1 MNAYEK
7 HFKRLEILEDFL
19 MVHPEMVEFVEL
31 LELVK
36 KSENVTATIKHGK
49 SLSPDAFSA
58 IMISE
63 KDNPRISFIKV
74 GAEPMV
80 LIQDFRGNTSLFS
93 FGLWHTNVISICAV
107 DFPDAVNYT
116 VKLTYLD
123 SEYELCFHIKNTD
136 GR

>member
-19 MVHPEMVEFVEL
+19 KAHPEMVEFVEL

-36 KSENVTATIKHGK
+36 NSESVTATIKHGK
-49 SLSPDAFSA
+49 SLSPDTFSA
-58 IMISE
+58 IMISK

-80 LIQDFRGNTSLFS
+80 LIQDYRANTSLFS
-93 FGLWHTNVISICAV
+93 FGLWHTNVISISAD

-116 VKLTYLD
+116 VKLAYLD